1 VISNGGG
8 TISDMYQSHERAG
21 IFGWY
26 LLGPLLGPSIGPLL
40 GGIILSK
47 LDWPWL
53 FWVLLIICSVTIAGA
68 FVFLKETYT
77 PVLLAKRKQDKENA
91 DGGEYYFDGEDVRP
105 LKTKLASSIQRPLR
119 ILFTQPIV
127 LIMASYQALI
137 FATNYSLYT
146 QFQ

>member
-1 VISNGGG
+1 
-8 TISDMYQSHERAG
+8 MYQSHERAG

-53 FWVLLIICSVTIAGA
+53 FWVLLIICSVAIAGA